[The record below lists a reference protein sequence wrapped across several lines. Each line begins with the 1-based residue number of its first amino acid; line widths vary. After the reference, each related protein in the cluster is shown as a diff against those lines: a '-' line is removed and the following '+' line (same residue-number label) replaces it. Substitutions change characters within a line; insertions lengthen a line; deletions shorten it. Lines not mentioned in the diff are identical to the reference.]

1 MYQALLFDLD
11 GTLTASGEGITKS
24 IQYALRKMGYESLAE
39 DLKKLEVFVGPPL
52 LEQLMEY
59 CQIEE
64 SEAEQGV
71 AYYRERYNVVGYYEN
86 KPYKGIRKLLPK
98 LKKKGYKL
106 AVASSK
112 PQGMVDAVLEHF
124 ELNEYF
130 DVIEGSD
137 VNLPRMTKSDV
148 IEIALKKLGFFE
160 AEKRKGV
167 VMIGDRKYDVAGAT
181 ASRLDCIGVAYGYG
195 GTEELESAGAIKV
208 VQTVEELGEFLGV
221 SKKARF
227 HDIGKELFSTLV
239 YPGDPAPS
247 KTPFYEIKKGDDCN
261 LTILSFGSHNGTHLD
276 APKHFCE
283 GKHGVDQIPLEKCLG
298 ECKVI
303 KAEGVIGKEEM
314 EALLADGTKK
324 LLIKGEILL
333 TPESAK
339 VCAEV
344 GLDLIGVESQTV
356 GGKGTQKAVHQTLLS
371 AEIVILE
378 GLVLGEVTQGTYFLS
393 ALPMKMEG
401 LDGSP
406 VRPVL
411 IEY

>member
-1 MYQALLFDLD
+1 MKENGRAKMYQALLFDLD

-39 DLKKLEVFVGPPL
+39 DLKKLEIFVGPPL

-208 VQTVEELGEFLGV
+208 VQTVEELGEFWESVKKPDSMILEKSYFPHWFIRETRHRQRLHFMK
-221 SKKARF
+221 SKREMTV
-227 HDIGKELFSTLV
+227 IL
-239 YPGDPAPS
+239 P
-247 KTPFYEIKKGDDCN
+247 
-261 LTILSFGSHNGTHLD
+261 LSFGSHKEHHLD

-283 GKHGVDQIPLEKCLG
+283 GKHGVDP
-298 ECKVI
+298 
-303 KAEGVIGKEEM
+303 
-314 EALLADGTKK
+314 DST
-324 LLIKGEILL
+324 
-333 TPESAK
+333 
-339 VCAEV
+339 
-344 GLDLIGVESQTV
+344 
-356 GGKGTQKAVHQTLLS
+356 
-371 AEIVILE
+371 
-378 GLVLGEVTQGTYFLS
+378 
-393 ALPMKMEG
+393 
-401 LDGSP
+401 
-406 VRPVL
+406 
-411 IEY
+411 